1 MTDDEDLERSLANA
15 LDADA
20 PEAPPEDRIAALRA
34 RADSAHRSRT
44 PITPVVAPLQ
54 RRRRRGVSPW
64 LAAAAAVVGLVVGAG
79 VTWLVG
85 REEEVPDEE
94 LVAGTV
100 EYAGP
105 MAGPDGRPAE
115 AQLSVIATGIGR
127 VVELDTA
134 VLPILPTGE
143 LYEVWFVGPDD
154 APGTPDRISAGT
166 FHPDRAGLSQVRFA
180 AAVDPALYPVVEITA
195 EPGDGNPAATGTVVL
210 RAEL

>member
-1 MTDDEDLERSLANA
+1 MTSDEDLERALANA

-34 RADSAHRSRT
+34 RAESAHRSRT
-44 PITPVVAPLQ
+44 PITPVVAPLE
-54 RRRRRGVSPW
+54 RRRRQGVSRW
-64 LAAAAAVVGLVVGAG
+64 LAVAAAVVGLVVGAG
-79 VTWLVG
+79 VAWLVG
-85 REEEVPDEE
+85 REEEVPEEE

-100 EYAGP
+100 EYEGP
-105 MAGPDGRPAE
+105 MLGPDNRLAE
-115 AQLSVIATGIGR
+115 AQLSVVATGIGR
-127 VVELDTA
+127 VIELDTA

-180 AAVDPALYPVVEITA
+180 AAVDPDLYPVVEITA
-195 EPGDGNPAATGTVVL
+195 EPGDGNPSSSGPVVL
-210 RAEL
+210 RARI